1 MDDLLLHR
9 YRLALALIPDP
20 DAAGDLYMTAQS
32 DADLRR
38 RAAHWRETA
47 GLEPAVEPHHLPELT
62 VEQREHALH
71 LARRGATHRRVQRW
85 LAGLTAVVLLAGS
98 GYLAYESIRPRLDV
112 NPAFAES
119 PLAGAPGPGNLNLS
133 LYDMRFDAEGEAL
146 EVWWELTGTGAS
158 DRARRLRPQLRITGT
173 STWRDHVNTRF
184 YSTSPDRLLATS
196 RFRVSSLPQRISLR
210 IEEGRSD
217 ADDFMVVVQIPPRL
231 RGR

>member
-20 DAAGDLYMTAQS
+20 DAAGDLLMSAKS
-32 DADLRR
+32 DDDLRR
-38 RAAHWRETA
+38 RAARWREAA
-47 GLEPAVEPHHLPELT
+47 GLDPAKEPLQLPALT
-62 VEQREHALH
+62 LEQREHALH

-85 LAGLTAVVLLAGS
+85 LAGLTAVVVLAGC

-112 NPAFAES
+112 NPAFTAS
-119 PLAGAPGPGNLNLS
+119 PLAGAPGPGDLNLT
-133 LYDMRFDAEGEAL
+133 LYDLRFDAAGETL

-173 STWRDHVNTRF
+173 NSWRDHVNTRF

-196 RFRVSSLPQRISLR
+196 RFRVSELPERISLR
-210 IEEGRSD
+210 IEEGRSP
-217 ADDFMVVVQIPPRL
+217 ADDFMVVAQVPPGLQPR
-231 RGR
+231 